1 MNPLNLGPCI
11 TASHEHVSHAMT
23 MYHMN
28 HMYHSHDHVS
38 HASAEQGIR
47 VWLYGMD
54 IHYPIIYLSQVLH
67 WLVIIGVSLSF
78 LLFFFVSRKIAPGQQ
93 RGPRTSS
100 STSHLT
106 CGLIPLLA
114 LKGMGYS

>member
-1 MNPLNLGPCI
+1 
-11 TASHEHVSHAMT
+11 

-78 LLFFFVSRKIAPGQQ
+78 LLFF
-93 RGPRTSS
+93 
-100 STSHLT
+100 
-106 CGLIPLLA
+106 LLA
-114 LKGMGYS
+114 GRLLLVNKGVPGPQVPLITLHVD